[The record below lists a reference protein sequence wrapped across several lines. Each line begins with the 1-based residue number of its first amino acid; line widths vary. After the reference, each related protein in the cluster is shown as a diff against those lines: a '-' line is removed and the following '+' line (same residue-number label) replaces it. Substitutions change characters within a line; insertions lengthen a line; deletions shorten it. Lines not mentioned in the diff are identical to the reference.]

1 MRRTYV
7 RPAVVTEDRVE
18 QTSLACNATQPYP
31 LAAGIDEFPGAGAF
45 APGTS
50 LNGCTTN
57 VAKGLNFA
65 NANVCEIAVEG
76 PSSVVVLS

>member
-1 MRRTYV
+1 MTAKKSYV
-7 RPAVVTEDRVE
+7 RPAVLSEDRVE
-18 QTSLACNATQPYP
+18 QTSLACNATQPYEGRT
-31 LAAGIDEFPGAGAF
+31 AGTYATGVGDCNI
-45 APGTS
+45 
-50 LNGCTTN
+50 N